1 MPLTQAQKTKLNKL
15 KASGTWSGTW
25 RADCCVCG
33 KPLDPEDE
41 QTEYCKTKRGTEN
54 FSTVTALGGGANES
68 SH

>member
-15 KASGTWSGTW
+15 KDSGSWKAW
-25 RADCCVCG
+25 KADCCICG

-54 FSTVTALGGGANES
+54 FFHRDCAGRWGK
-68 SH
+68 